1 MSWFY
6 RNNQIRAAELNTM
19 AYLTW
24 HRRSKNVFNKLEVR
38 LAYPDNPDS
47 AFVVVRG
54 DGTRSQP
61 IKRVKEVQ
69 KYIRRFYDNILYNDS
84 DAPNDIFLDSMNSVT
99 KKKG

>member
-6 RNNQIRAAELNTM
+6 RNNAIRAAELNTM

-24 HRRSKNVFNKLEVR
+24 QRRSKNIFNKLEVH
-38 LAYPDNPDS
+38 LANPNDPDS
-47 AFVVVRG
+47 PFIVLRG

-61 IKRVKEVQ
+61 IKRAKEVDR
-69 KYIRRFYDNILYNDS
+69 YISRFYNNILYNDS

-99 KKKG
+99 KKKS